1 MAAQGGRMTHR
12 TARIAVAASITVCLG
27 LAACAGATAPEA
39 AEPSATAPARPAPAG
54 STYTTRLTGDLHDFD
69 FLAGAW
75 TVQNRRLK
83 ARGVGSTAW
92 DEFPATICATI
103 HLGSVANVDEI
114 VFPTKGWSG
123 LTLRTFDTAKKQ
135 WSIFW
140 VNSRTGTMFPPNIG
154 GFDGDVGEFYGEDTD
169 DGKPVKVRFRWTKR
183 GPDRASWEQA
193 FSPDGVTWETNWT
206 NELVRADPAI
216 CAR

>member
-1 MAAQGGRMTHR
+1 MPNR
-12 TARIAVAASITVCLG
+12 TARIALASITLCLG
-27 LAACAGATAPEA
+27 LAACAGASTPEP
-39 AEPSATAPARPAPAG
+39 AEPAAAAPPAPPG
-54 STYTTRLTGDLHDFD
+54 STYTTSLTGDVHDFD

-83 ARGVGSTAW
+83 ARGVGSTDW

-103 HLGSVANVDEI
+103 YLGGVANVDEI

-169 DGKPVKVRFRWTKR
+169 DGKPVKVRFRWTRR

-193 FSPDGVTWETNWT
+193 FSPDGVAWETNWT
-206 NELVRADPAI
+206 NERVRADPAA
-216 CAR
+216 CAKR